1 VELVTHPMEIGITD
15 RVWGVAD
22 LLALTDAYLSEQKT
36 QGTENR
42 NRFGLFRTCQHM
54 RKQINTVLR

>member
-1 VELVTHPMEIGITD
+1 MEIGITD